1 MIIKGDDY
9 IERLAGYKRE
19 IYVRGERVE
28 NFVEHPN
35 IRPAVNAIAFTYDLA
50 AKKEDYSPFSDLVA
64 EKVNRLNYVNKTA
77 QDLIARLDYQ
87 RELSMRTST
96 CHYRCPGADAI
107 CSLHSATKALDK
119 RLGTDYHEKF
129 LTFLKEIQS
138 KDYACTGAL
147 TDTKGDRSKRPK
159 DTRDMYVHVVEK
171 NNSGIIISGA
181 KIHQSGAF
189 AADVNFILPTQTF
202 KKGEEEF
209 ALAFAV
215 TPEDQ
220 GVKFVLQSTG
230 YQAKFREGGSF
241 EPGNFKYGD
250 RLTCTVIFDQV
261 FIPWERIF
269 VFEDLEANRHVLTS
283 FAVSHRCAGAACK
296 AGFIDS
302 MIGAASLMLKANGL
316 DKVSA
321 LRQKI
326 GEMLGISEAAYG
338 IAIGAATKG
347 KEDFGAHQPEPL
359 IANAGKVIGVEG
371 LNKAL
376 MNLAEI
382 AGGIP
387 VTAPS
392 EFDLKNPDIGPLL
405 EKYLRANPEFS
416 TEERLKII
424 KFIEFWATSS
434 HLLGGI
440 HGGGSPAAAII
451 FLQFMADLKTREDA
465 VKDAIDLCSSTSL
478 NP

>member
-1 MIIKGDDY
+1 MIISRNDY
-9 IERLAGYKRE
+9 IERLSGYRRE
-19 IYVRGERVE
+19 IYVKGEKIE

-35 IRPAVNAIAFTYDLA
+35 IRPAINAIAFTYDLA
-50 AKKEDYSPFSDLVA
+50 AQKEEYSPFSELVHQ
-64 EKVNRLNYVNKTA
+64 KVNRLNYVNRTPE
-77 QDLIARLDYQ
+77 DLIARLDYQ
-87 RELSMRTST
+87 RELSMRTGT

-107 CSLHSATKALDK
+107 CSLYPTTKALDQ
-119 RLGTDYHEKF
+119 RLGTDYHQKF
-129 LTFLKEIQS
+129 LAFLKEIQS

-159 DTRDMYVHVVEK
+159 EARDMYVHVVEK
-171 NNSGIIISGA
+171 SDAGIVVSGA

-189 AADVNFILPTQTF
+189 AADVNFVLPTQTF
-202 KKGEEEF
+202 KQGEEEF
-209 ALAFAV
+209 AIAFAV
-215 TPEDQ
+215 TPEDE
-220 GVKFVLQSTG
+220 GVKFILQSTG

-250 RLTCTVIFDQV
+250 RLTCTVIFDNV
-261 FIPWERIF
+261 FIPWDRVF
-269 VFEDLEANRHVLTS
+269 VFEDLEANRHLLTG

-296 AGFIDS
+296 AGFMDS

-316 DKVSA
+316 EKVAA
-321 LRQKI
+321 LKQKI
-326 GEMLGISEAAYG
+326 GEMVGISEAAYG

-347 KEDFGAHQPEPL
+347 YEDWGVYQPNTL
-359 IANAGKVIGVEG
+359 IANAGKVIGVDG
-371 LNKAL
+371 LNKVI

-392 EFDLKNPDIGPLL
+392 EFDLKNPEIGALV
-405 EKYLRANPEFS
+405 EKYLSANPEFT

-424 KFIEFWATSS
+424 KFIEFWVTSS

-440 HGGGSPAAAII
+440 HGGGSPAASII
-451 FLQFMADLKTREDA
+451 FLQILADIKSKEEA
-465 VKDAIDLCSSTSL
+465 VKEALGL
-478 NP
+478 K

>member
-1 MIIKGDDY
+1 MVIKGEDY
-9 IERLAGYKRE
+9 IQRLAGYKRE
-19 IYVRGERVE
+19 IYVRGENIE

-35 IRPAVNAIAFTYDLA
+35 VRPAINAIAFTYDLA
-50 AKKEDYSPFSDLVA
+50 LKKEEYSPFSELVGD
-64 EKVNRLNYVNKTA
+64 KVNRLNYINKTPE
-77 QDLIARLDYQ
+77 DLIARLDYQ
-87 RELSMRTST
+87 RELSMRTGT

-107 CSLHSATKALDK
+107 CSIYPATKEMDE
-119 RLGTDYHEKF
+119 RLGTDYHQRF
-129 LTFLKEIQS
+129 LSFLKEIQL

-159 DTRDMYVHVVEK
+159 DARDMYVHVVEK
-171 NNSGIIISGA
+171 RDDGIVVSGA

-189 AADVNFILPTQTF
+189 AADINFVLPTQTF
-202 KKGEEEF
+202 KEGEEEF
-209 ALAFAV
+209 AIAFAV
-215 TPEDQ
+215 TPEDE
-220 GVKFVLQSTG
+220 GIKYVLQSTG
-230 YQAKFREGGSF
+230 YQAMFREGGKF
-241 EPGNFKYGD
+241 ETGNFKYGD
-250 RLTCTVIFDQV
+250 RLTCTVIFDNV
-261 FIPWERIF
+261 FIPWQRVF
-269 VFEDLEANRHVLTS
+269 VFEDLKANRHVLTN
-283 FAVSHRCAGAACK
+283 FAISHRCAGAACK

-316 DKVSA
+316 EKVAA
-321 LRQKI
+321 LRQKL
-326 GEMLGISEAAYG
+326 GEMVGVSEGAYG

-347 KEDFGAHQPEPL
+347 FDDYGVRQPNML

-371 LNKAL
+371 FGKVL

-392 EFDLKNPDIGPLL
+392 EFDLKNPEIGTLVD
-405 EKYLRANPEFS
+405 KYLQASPNFT
-416 TEERLKII
+416 TEQRLKII

-451 FLQFMADLKTREDA
+451 FLQMLADIASKEDA
-465 VKDAIDLCSSTSL
+465 VKEAIDLDK
-478 NP
+478 